1 MVGHR
6 IDSQTGEIYHHS
18 NQLFDHFFLSTN
30 VNVLKQAMHSTA
42 GCETSHYI
50 NSTKSCI
57 TAYLACM
64 PSAQRFVYGGTQNTA
79 YLQDGEQDA
88 LFPDAGEVGRD
99 IAKAT

>member
-30 VNVLKQAMHSTA
+30 VNVLKQAIHSTA
-42 GCETSHYI
+42 GCETTHYI
-50 NSTKSCI
+50 NTTKSSN

-64 PSAQRFVYGGTQNTA
+64 PSKQQFALHCWLRDNSLHKRYTAQGIFIHENNNYISR
-79 YLQDGEQDA
+79 
-88 LFPDAGEVGRD
+88 
-99 IAKAT
+99 